1 MKVIDFGKKLNSNT
15 VIALGYFDAIHGGH
29 KVLLNTA
36 VSVAKT
42 LNATAT
48 ALIFSG
54 GYKKGGEVFTFN
66 ERLSRIE
73 NTGIDTVFHAVMT
86 KEFLSVSYSDFLNK
100 VFSSSNVK
108 GLICGE
114 DFTFGKNAEG
124 NATVLQ
130 KECDKR
136 NVKLTVIEKQTDN
149 LGNKISTTYVK
160 NSLQIGDIKKVN
172 ALLYDNYFISGEV
185 VKGKRLGNT
194 IGFPTAN
201 IILPKEKTP
210 VKTGVY
216 KTYVIING
224 KKYPSITNYGAQ
236 PTVNGVNNI
245 LETYIDGFSG
255 NLYGEILTVYFVDY
269 LRDIKKFNSIEELK
283 NQLTEDKRSLYD

>member
-1 MKVIDFGKKLNSNT
+1 MKVIDFGKKLNSDT

-36 VSVAKT
+36 VSMAKT

-86 KEFLSVSYSDFLNK
+86 KEFLSVSYSDFLNE

-124 NATVLQ
+124 NATILQ

-136 NVKLTVIEKQTDN
+136 NVKLTVIKKQTDN

-160 NSLQIGDIKKVN
+160 I
-172 ALLYDNYFISGEV
+172 LY
-185 VKGKRLGNT
+185 K
-194 IGFPTAN
+194 
-201 IILPKEKTP
+201 
-210 VKTGVY
+210 
-216 KTYVIING
+216 
-224 KKYPSITNYGAQ
+224 
-236 PTVNGVNNI
+236 
-245 LETYIDGFSG
+245 
-255 NLYGEILTVYFVDY
+255 
-269 LRDIKKFNSIEELK
+269 
-283 NQLTEDKRSLYD
+283 

>member
-1 MKVIDFGKKLNSNT
+1 MKVINFGEKLNSDT

-36 VSVAKT
+36 VSMAKT

-54 GYKKGGEVFTFN
+54 GFKKGGEVFTFN

-86 KEFLSVSYSDFLNK
+86 KEFLSVSYSDFLK
-100 VFSSSNVK
+100 QVFLSSNVK

-124 NATVLQ
+124 NATILQ
-130 KECDKR
+130 NECDKR
-136 NVKLTVIEKQTDN
+136 NVKLTVIKKQVDEN
-149 LGNKISTTYVK
+149 GDKISTTNVK
-160 NSLQIGDIKKVN
+160 TAIQCGNIKKAN
-172 ALLYDNYFISGEV
+172 ALLCDNYFISGEV

-201 IILPKEKTP
+201 IILPNEKTP

-216 KTYVIING
+216 KTYVIIKG

-236 PTVNGVNNI
+236 PTVNGVNDI

>member
-1 MKVIDFGKKLNSNT
+1 MKVIDFGEKLNSDT

-29 KVLLNTA
+29 RVLLNTA
-36 VSVAKT
+36 VSMAKT

-86 KEFLSVSYSDFLNK
+86 KEFLSVSYSDFLNE
-100 VFSSSNVK
+100 VFLSSNVK

-136 NVKLTVIEKQTDN
+136 NVKLTVIKKQTDN

-185 VKGKRLGNT
+185 VKGKKLGNT

-236 PTVNGVNNI
+236 PTVNGVNDI
-245 LETYIDGFSG
+245 LETYIDGFSD